1 MGSYIIS
8 LHLTEKARRT
18 NEPQDNQAARK
29 ARNQTNRLLKS
40 AKNNFI
46 KEKLNDYRNN
56 PKKFWEQIKS
66 TYPTDKNQ
74 NPIRLSDTEGN
85 ILNNNQ
91 TATLVNEYFTNIGP
105 DLANTA
111 RNMVRNLDLPILNAQ
126 INQICASIIYSTYGG
141 TSRTRVKQSP

>member
-8 LHLTEKARRT
+8 LHLTETYFSKR
-18 NEPQDNQAARK
+18 PGVLMSRK
-29 ARNQTNRLLKS
+29 INKQQERPETRQTDCLKVQKITLLK
-40 AKNNFI
+40 
-46 KEKLNDYRNN
+46 KLNDYRNN

-111 RNMVRNLDLPILNAQ
+111 RNMVRN
-126 INQICASIIYSTYGG
+126 
-141 TSRTRVKQSP
+141 